1 MWNRTIN
8 RFIFSKLFILRLTVN
23 YKLAPLFNE
32 KKAAQVA
39 AFFLFKASQR
49 GANVTL
55 LRLMKLMYLAERSSY
70 QQYGEPII
78 GDALVSMPNG
88 PVLSGTLELI
98 DFGSQKSPDGGW
110 DALIAERNDRYMAL
124 KSTDLIKSEDDL
136 RELSESDL
144 EILRS
149 IWSQFGKW
157 SALKLRDYTHNP
169 ENCPEW
175 EDPDGSSI
183 PIKLEKLFEVLGFP
197 KEESEALLAQ
207 INQRAW
213 IASALSA

>member
-1 MWNRTIN
+1 M
-8 RFIFSKLFILRLTVN
+8 K

-39 AFFLFKASQR
+39 AFFLFMASQR
-49 GANVTL
+49 DANITIL
-55 LRLMKLMYLAERSSY
+55 KLMKLMYLAERSSY
-70 QQYGEPII
+70 EQYGEPII

-98 DFGSQKSPDGGW
+98 NFGSLKSSDCGW
-110 DALIAERNDRYMAL
+110 DELIAERSGRDMAL
-124 KSTDLIKSEDDL
+124 KSVDLIKSEDDL

-149 IWSQFGKW
+149 IWSQFGRW
-157 SALKLRDYTHNP
+157 PALKLRDYTHDP
-169 ENCPEW
+169 KNCPEW

-183 PIKLEKLFEVLGFP
+183 PIKLERLFEVLGFP
-197 KEESEALLAQ
+197 NEESKALLSQ
-207 INQRAW
+207 LNQRAW
-213 IASALSA
+213 VASALSS

>member
-1 MWNRTIN
+1 MKYR
-8 RFIFSKLFILRLTVN
+8 
-23 YKLAPLFNE
+23 LAPLFNE

-39 AFFLFKASQR
+39 AFFLFMASQR
-49 GANVTL
+49 KANVTIL
-55 LRLMKLMYLAERSSY
+55 KLMKLMYLAERSSY
-70 QQYGEPII
+70 EQYGEPII

-98 DFGSQKSPDGGW
+98 DFGSQKSSDGGW
-110 DALIAERNDRYMAL
+110 DDLIAERSGRDMAL
-124 KSTDLIKSEDDL
+124 KSDDLIKSEDDL

-149 IWSQFGKW
+149 VWSQFGQW
-157 SALKLRDYTHNP
+157 SAYRLRQYTHDP
-169 ENCPEW
+169 KNCPEW

-197 KEESEALLAQ
+197 TEESKALLSQ
-207 INQRAW
+207 LNQRAW
-213 IASALSA
+213 VVSTLSS